1 MICTCDNCHYTFEAD
16 ALPGH
21 CPDCCKEKINRRVGT
36 KIIESA
42 AVREATLQECGWYE
56 DIRREAAVAEHRKAT
71 FNNFDG
77 SGMTDDEYNWA
88 MVMLFE
94 WLNSPKPKTEEAR
107 NMTMFFFRQTFSD
120 PEKLLEYYLHIRR
133 EFNRDITNDRNRLKS
148 EGRREPFAGVT
159 RMSDDGE
166 FELIE
171 NIDDYG
177 PALSVLYRFRLDE
190 IHSFLHTPNIG
201 DLRKIDLKK
210 IAKEPSAAYSQFLWS
225 LLDE

>member
-1 MICTCDNCHYTFEAD
+1 MPD
-16 ALPGH
+16 H

-36 KIIESA
+36 VGTKIIESP
-42 AVREATLQECGWYE
+42 AVREATRQEYEWYE
-56 DIRREAAVAEHRKAT
+56 DMRREAAVAERRKT
-71 FNNFDG
+71 MLNINNFKFSFDG

-107 NMTMFFFRQTFSD
+107 NMMLFFFRQTFSN
-120 PEKLLEYYLHIRR
+120 PEKLLEHYVHIRR
-133 EFNRDITNDRNRLKS
+133 EFNSDIINDRNRLKS
-148 EGRREPFAGVT
+148 EERHEPFAGVT
-159 RMSDDGE
+159 CMNDDGE

-171 NIDDYG
+171 DIDDYG

-210 IAKEPSAAYSQFLWS
+210 IAEEPSAAYSQFLWS
-225 LLDE
+225 LVEE